1 MKQIDSSILDC
12 QEVLNY
18 AHDQFVSVLDDVLQV
33 AEAFQ
38 KRVADAKS
46 EVEYEVFTKQL
57 TSLAEELER
66 LTMLEQQSQY
76 TLEILEQIKERDYQ
90 DE

>member
-12 QEVLNY
+12 QEVLDY

-66 LTMLEQQSQY
+66 LMMLEQQSQY

>member
-12 QEVLNY
+12 QEVLDY